1 MAEAD
6 PCSGAKAGVR
16 FLKYLK
22 RKLRGSKAFLLLRS
36 LLSHGFYH
44 WNKKQMEKILY
55 HPAWLSLPLQRSTE
69 NSRQPS
75 WSWCPWWMTMTTI
88 WLIMIN
94 WKTLKLVLERNFK
107 VSCRMNFCL
116 SGAGKFRRFYFTPS
130 ADSRVTMTMYF
141 LFKTVCL
148 YFFRLILEKLA
159 HYDAR
164 SQSYLDPHFQNGYL
178 DCFQKPWEIA
188 TLAMILI
195 ECANGESTVRG
206 FS

>member
-6 PCSGAKAGVR
+6 SCSGAKAGVR

-94 WKTLKLVLERNFK
+94 WKTLKLVLERNFN

-116 SGAGKFRRFYFTPS
+116 SGAGKLRRFYFTPS
-130 ADSRVTMTMYF
+130 ADSRAWRSTPQITSRIKKRN
-141 LFKTVCL
+141 LF
-148 YFFRLILEKLA
+148 
-159 HYDAR
+159 
-164 SQSYLDPHFQNGYL
+164 
-178 DCFQKPWEIA
+178 
-188 TLAMILI
+188 
-195 ECANGESTVRG
+195 
-206 FS
+206 